1 MQVTLIVLV
10 LAVCLGVAAVVVAML
25 GDRSRR
31 RGK

>member
-10 LAVCLGVAAVVVAML
+10 LAVCLGVAAVVVAMF

-31 RGK
+31 RSK